1 MRLQVFFKA
10 LVKMACMFEPLFN
23 QKIKIMKNLM
33 QKLVRTTL
41 CLGVVSLTLIAC
53 ADEQVEQDVNVISL
67 DQLDSLTNDVVE
79 MDTTVIDSGDNIDP
93 DGNREFE
100 LKEEVTEE
108 EANETVEK

>member
-1 MRLQVFFKA
+1 ME
-10 LVKMACMFEPLFN
+10 KMACMFELLFN
-23 QKIKIMKNLM
+23 QKNKVMKNLM

-41 CLGVVSLTLIAC
+41 CLGVVSLTLVAC
-53 ADEQVEQDVNVISL
+53 GDEQVEQDVNVISL

-100 LKEEVTEE
+100 LKDENTEE
-108 EANETVEK
+108 EVDETVEK

>member
-1 MRLQVFFKA
+1 MCLQVFFKA
-10 LVKMACMFEPLFN
+10 MEKMACMFELLFN
-23 QKIKIMKNLM
+23 QKNKVMKNLM

-41 CLGVVSLTLIAC
+41 CLGVVSLTLVAC
-53 ADEQVEQDVNVISL
+53 GDEQVEQDVNVISL

-100 LKEEVTEE
+100 LKDENTEE
-108 EANETVEK
+108 EVDETVEK